1 MFSKIRLNTHLVSPY
16 AISCRQEIMAELGK
30 MESGYND
37 PHPMTSSQ
45 PTYATPTTSDPSIDL
60 NLARSPSESGRH
72 RVSETS
78 GGRPAISRSI
88 LEERQRSIVR
98 QLDSIHQVA
107 FCGYVFLLVVMII
120 GICVTVI
127 VDSIICFFL
136 FVTTVVRT
144 QQSSI

>member
-45 PTYATPTTSDPSIDL
+45 PTYATPTTSDPSNDMGVT
-60 NLARSPSESGRH
+60 RSSSESARH

-78 GGRPAISRSI
+78 SGRPAISRSI

-107 FCGYVFLLVVMII
+107 FYRERLFLLVVMII
-120 GICVTVI
+120 GICVIVI
-127 VDSIICFFL
+127 VNSIICFFL

-144 QQSSI
+144 